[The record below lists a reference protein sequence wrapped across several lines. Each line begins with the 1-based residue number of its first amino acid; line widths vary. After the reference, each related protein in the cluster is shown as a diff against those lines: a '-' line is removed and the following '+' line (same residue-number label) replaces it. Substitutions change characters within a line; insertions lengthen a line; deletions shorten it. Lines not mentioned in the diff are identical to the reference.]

1 MNELLDL
8 SEGEFRYIAG
18 MLYERFGIRLGSQ
31 KRVLV
36 AGRLTKRVRQLG
48 LDSFSAYF
56 AHVEADHTGA
66 ELSELINRI
75 TTNHSYF
82 FREREHFDFL
92 AASVLPGFRSALPG
106 RRGSSLRIWSAG
118 CATGEEVYTIAM
130 TLAEFFGADLGSL
143 DHGLLAT
150 DISRAALE
158 EACEGV
164 YPETKLR
171 ELPRAYRETY
181 FRKLDEER
189 YEIAPALRS
198 MVLFKRLNLMAERF
212 PFSGAFDVI
221 FCRNVMIYFDEASRR
236 RLVDSFHACTKPG
249 GYLFIGHSETL
260 QRLGSRWEYIQP
272 AVYRKAVD

>member
-56 AHVEADHTGA
+56 AHVEADRSGA

-92 AASVLPGFRSALPG
+92 AASVLPAFRSALPG
-106 RRGSSLRIWSAG
+106 KRGASLRIWSAG

-130 TLAEFFGADLGSL
+130 RLAEFFGADLASL

-164 YPETKLR
+164 YPEAKLR
-171 ELPRAYRETY
+171 ELPRPYREAY
-181 FRKLDEER
+181 FRRLDAER

-212 PFSGAFDVI
+212 PFSGSFDVI

-236 RLVDSFHACTKPG
+236 RLVDSFHACVKPG

-260 QRLGSRWEYIQP
+260 QRLGSRWEYVQP
-272 AVYRKAVD
+272 AVYRKAAD